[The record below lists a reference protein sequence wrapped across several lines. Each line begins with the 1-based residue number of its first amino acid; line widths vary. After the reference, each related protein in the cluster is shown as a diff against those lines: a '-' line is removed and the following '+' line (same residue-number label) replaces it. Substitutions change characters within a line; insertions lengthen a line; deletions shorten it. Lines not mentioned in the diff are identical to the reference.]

1 MQVAKVVD
9 KEKAVNRK
17 LLESLETAN
26 AVPAVLEYVQ
36 QGVNLTTLR
45 KQLKNYE
52 VIRLLAVPPASA
64 VCARGTDKPVTDK
77 GRDHLWTAETA
88 TNAPQED
95 DGTQLWRRGGL
106 RWQQSAAGPTKKR

>member
-1 MQVAKVVD
+1 MAKVVD

-52 VIRLLAVPPASA
+52 VIRLLAVSPASA
-64 VCARGTDKPVTDK
+64 VCARGGTDKPVTDK
-77 GRDHLWTAETA
+77 GRDHLWAAETA

-95 DGTQLWRRGGL
+95 DDTQLWRCWRL